1 MTKMQNVIR
10 AAIVAVAIVIM
21 ASPTNFAQT
30 RQQPQIKPPTQQTG
44 DFNTTPTII
53 VSPDEDYRIGPRDV
67 IDIRIEDAPELSMV
81 IPVNADGTFLM
92 NYLGRIKAQEK
103 TTEELSREIAD
114 GLRGKYLKNPQ
125 VLVAVKQY
133 YSRSFFITGAVQRPG
148 VYQIEGRPSLFKL
161 ISVAGGLKENYGS
174 TAFIMRESKDKK
186 PQSGSDAPGVKPVS
200 ATVDQTANP
209 GNLDDAD
216 ITVRTVNISGMLRGN
231 FGDKTDAN
239 SSSNI
244 RLEPGD
250 YVNIPPTDVFYV
262 AGEVNAPGQFPLSE
276 GTTLR
281 QAMALAQGTTFNAAT
296 GEGVIFRTDLATGKR
311 EEIKINIAE
320 VMKNKKQDLTL
331 QANDIVM
338 VPNSKSKTIGN
349 AILKAFGLG
358 AAQRGPYYRY

>member
-1 MTKMQNVIR
+1 MTKMQTVIR
-10 AAIVAVAIVIM
+10 AAIVAVAIVIL

-30 RQQPQIKPPTQQTG
+30 RQQPQIKPPTQSTN

-67 IDIRIEDAPELSMV
+67 IEIRVEDAPELSMV

-92 NYLGRIKAQEK
+92 NYLGRLKAQEK
-103 TTEELSREIAD
+103 TPEDLSREIAD

-161 ISVAGGLKENYGS
+161 ITVAGGLRENYGS
-174 TAFIMRESKDKK
+174 TAFIMREVKDKK
-186 PQSGSDAPGVKPVS
+186 LPSDTDAPKMKQVS
-200 ATVDQTANP
+200 ATANQTANA
-209 GNLDDAD
+209 GDEDNAEY
-216 ITVRTVNISGMLRGN
+216 TVQTVNISGMQRGQVTN
-231 FGDKTDAN
+231 N
-239 SSSNI
+239 M

-250 YVNIPPTDVFYV
+250 SVYIPPADVFYV

-296 GEGVIFRTDLATGKR
+296 GEGVIFRTDLSTGKR
-311 EEIKINIAE
+311 EEIKVNIAE

-338 VPNSKSKTIGN
+338 VPNSKGKTIGN

-358 AAQRGPYYRY
+358 TAQRGPYRY